1 MKRLARGVRR
11 HHVEDLGQ
19 AGSFADL
26 GEGLTDFGRILRAP
40 WTTGQA
46 IRTARTGH
54 EGLRAPGLRR
64 WAPYRG
70 APGVTSR

>member
-1 MKRLARGVRR
+1 MKRLGRRVRR

-19 AGSFADL
+19 AGSLADL
-26 GEGLTDFGRILRAP
+26 GEGLIDFGRILRAP
-40 WTTGQA
+40 RTTGQA

-54 EGLRAPGLRR
+54 ECLRAPAALG
-64 WAPYRG
+64 AVPG